1 MWNLARIRQ
10 VIERLVHRLLHD
22 VRLEHE
28 RPHTLRC
35 LLTRLAAKMALFNA
49 WIWFNRQPG
58 QPDLAIANFVEW

>member
-1 MWNLARIRQ
+1 
-10 VIERLVHRLLHD
+10 
-22 VRLEHE
+22 
-28 RPHTLRC
+28 